1 MEIIHSI
8 NDVYAPVA
16 KGHLKSSKI
25 VMSAS
30 GVQGS
35 RGRIMARLL
44 TWSDER
50 QAVTLVMS
58 KKQIPSLQF
67 RTVLYEYFTDLL
79 QYL

>member
-44 TWSDER
+44 T
-50 QAVTLVMS
+50 
-58 KKQIPSLQF
+58 
-67 RTVLYEYFTDLL
+67 
-79 QYL
+79 

>member
-1 MEIIHSI
+1 MCSKNTRLHIAGLKVKKKKMEIIHSI

-44 TWSDER
+44 T
-50 QAVTLVMS
+50 
-58 KKQIPSLQF
+58 
-67 RTVLYEYFTDLL
+67 
-79 QYL
+79 